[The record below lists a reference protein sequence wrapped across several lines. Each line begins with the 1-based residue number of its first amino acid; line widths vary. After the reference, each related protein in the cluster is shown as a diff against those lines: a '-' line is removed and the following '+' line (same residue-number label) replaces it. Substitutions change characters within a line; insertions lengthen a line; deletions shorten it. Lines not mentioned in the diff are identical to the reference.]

1 MKYQLPISALLAMTV
16 SAASAQVA
24 SHAPTAIT
32 NTASAQTSPLQV
44 SDKPVARVNGAV
56 LTDRDVLREMYTIFP
71 YAQQHNG
78 FPKAQEA
85 TIRQGAL
92 EMIIFEELVY
102 QEAERRKVRAFI
114 GFRDPTGNHVELV
127 VRPERSGR
135 RYFASRD
142 AGITGFSHIGLN
154 STDPARDERF
164 WTQVCNA
171 RVSDR
176 IGDIPLMRV
185 NAIHHTIALVRAP
198 KAGIQHINHQVETS
212 DDVLRSYYFLNER
225 RVPIVFGPGRHPTS
239 GARFLYFRGP
249 DGMIFEYS
257 VGVDEI
263 EDEATHRPRQFGF
276 EPTSFCMWGSKP
288 AGMPLPTS

>member
-1 MKYQLPISALLAMTV
+1 MEDENSLQD
-16 SAASAQVA
+16 AASTLEALGHAVHA
-24 SHAPTAIT
+24 STA
-32 NTASAQTSPLQV
+32 
-44 SDKPVARVNGAV
+44 
-56 LTDRDVLREMYTIFP
+56 E
-71 YAQQHNG
+71 
-78 FPKAQEA
+78 
-85 TIRQGAL
+85 
-92 EMIIFEELVY
+92 
-102 QEAERRKVRAFI
+102 EAEQRKVRSFI
-114 GFRDPTGNHVELV
+114 SFRDPSGNHIELV

-135 RYFASRD
+135 RYVASRD

-154 STDPARDERF
+154 STDPLRDEKF

-198 KAGIQHINHQVETS
+198 QAGIQHINHQVES
-212 DDVLRSYYFLNER
+212 NDDVLRSYYFLSDT
-225 RVPIVFGPGRHPTS
+225 RVPILFGPGRHPTS
-239 GARFLYFRGP
+239 GARFLYFKGP

-263 EDEATHRPRQFGF
+263 KDEATHRPRQFGF

-288 AGMPLPTS
+288 AGMTLPNK

>member
-1 MKYQLPISALLAMTV
+1 MAAHERLMVALEQLRYVRLVASDLGHAADFAQHVLGLEPIDRTEEVAAFRSDFRDYTLAFATGSHAVQAVGLEVRYSEDLDAALEGLRRLGV
-16 SAASAQVA
+16 SAGRGSAE
-24 SHAPTAIT
+24 
-32 NTASAQTSPLQV
+32 
-44 SDKPVARVNGAV
+44 DC
-56 LTDRDVLREMYTIFP
+56 
-71 YAQQHNG
+71 
-78 FPKAQEA
+78 
-85 TIRQGAL
+85 AL
-92 EMIIFEELVY
+92 
-102 QEAERRKVRAFI
+102 RKVKDMIWFND
-114 GFRDPTGNHVELV
+114 FSGNRIELV

-142 AGITGFSHIGLN
+142 AGITCFSHIGLN

-276 EPTSFCMWGSKP
+276 EPTSFCMWGAKP
-288 AGMPLPTS
+288 AGMPLPNS

>member
-1 MKYQLPISALLAMTV
+1 MW
-16 SAASAQVA
+16 
-24 SHAPTAIT
+24 
-32 NTASAQTSPLQV
+32 
-44 SDKPVARVNGAV
+44 R
-56 LTDRDVLREMYTIFP
+56 
-71 YAQQHNG
+71 
-78 FPKAQEA
+78 
-85 TIRQGAL
+85 
-92 EMIIFEELVY
+92 
-102 QEAERRKVRAFI
+102 
-114 GFRDPTGNHVELV
+114 
-127 VRPERSGR
+127 ERSGR
-135 RYFASRD
+135 RYFAARD

-154 STDPARDERF
+154 STDPARDELF

-198 KAGIQHINHQVETS
+198 KPGIQHVNHQVECD
-212 DDVLRSYYFLNER
+212 DDVLRSYYFLSER

-239 GARFLYFRGP
+239 GARFLYFTGP
-249 DGMIFEYS
+249 DGMVFEYS

-288 AGMPLPTS
+288 AGMALPKKMAFGLRGRTAIVCAASMGLGNRPPNLREKLRSTLSILANAG

>member
-1 MKYQLPISALLAMTV
+1 MIQLKDV
-16 SAASAQVA
+16 SYVRLGS
-24 SHAPTAIT
+24 S
-32 NTASAQTSPLQV
+32 N
-44 SDKPVARVNGAV
+44 
-56 LTDRDVLREMYTIFP
+56 
-71 YAQQHNG
+71 
-78 FPKAQEA
+78 
-85 TIRQGAL
+85 L
-92 EMIIFEELVY
+92 E
-102 QEAERRKVRAFI
+102 EAESFATSCLGLQIAERGKKALYLRSDERAHTLCYSEGDPRDQTVGFEVEDEVSLKDAAATLESLGHAVRAGTAEEAEQRKVKVFI
-114 GFRDPTGNHVELV
+114 GFRDPSGNHIELV

-154 STDPARDERF
+154 STNPLRDEKF

-185 NAIHHTIALVRAP
+185 SAIHHTIALVRAP
-198 KAGIQHINHQVETS
+198 QSGIQHINHQVETN
-212 DDVLRSYYFLNER
+212 DDVLRSYYFLNEK

-263 EDEATHRPRQFGF
+263 EDETTHRPRQFGF

-288 AGMPLPTS
+288 AGMALPKS